1 MSACMSGT
9 RGSGVLSST
18 GDVLVRGVGGVCDMC
33 MCLARGGVGGEGGEW
48 MRELG
53 LGFTNPLGI
62 GGVLDMCLCFGCG
75 GVGGVGGE
83 WVGGLDRILRTPPP
97 HTSSSEER
105 LPRLTCCTLAQPRTN
120 KSPFLKSCLHKV
132 DAKTHPSPLCPL
144 CNIHTHDTHHFFNCT
159 HICTT
164 LSPLDLWTDPAEVT
178 ALLARWTKKLAG
190 GQQAGTSDSPH

>member
-33 MCLARGGVGGEGGEW
+33 MCLARGGVGGEW

-53 LGFTNPLGI
+53 LGFTNPLGT

-83 WVGGLDRILRTPPP
+83 WAWTRVGSGGVVL
-97 HTSSSEER
+97 
-105 LPRLTCCTLAQPRTN
+105 
-120 KSPFLKSCLHKV
+120 CLCESGFSV
-132 DAKTHPSPLCPL
+132 
-144 CNIHTHDTHHFFNCT
+144 
-159 HICTT
+159 
-164 LSPLDLWTDPAEVT
+164 
-178 ALLARWTKKLAG
+178 
-190 GQQAGTSDSPH
+190 